1 MVPHFLDETME
12 NPWSMAQGCFIVKT
26 QLDQKNG
33 PSVIFNTNLF
43 SKKKFEN
50 MASLFYLFTY
60 LFLLFLS
67 LIQGSFFGFF
77 FFHCI
82 FFICFFG
89 ASFAPFIN
97 NHTS

>member
-12 NPWSMAQGCFIVKT
+12 NPWAMAQGRFIVKT

-77 FFHCI
+77 FFFFF